1 MTARLK
7 PVLAVIL
14 VWPLV
19 AGLGVVLAANTK
31 LGLLLAVVAA
41 TIAFAVLASDDL
53 RVPRMVLAV
62 LLWGVLF
69 ANKSFAT
76 LGIGNL
82 YVMDG
87 LLGLTVL
94 GVVVHPRTRARLVA
108 ARFPIALLSL
118 FLLLGAV
125 NLARG
130 HAWGIDA
137 AKDSVLNFYAIAAIL
152 PAALF
157 PSAEKALAF
166 LRMCLP
172 ALVVGAVFLS
182 LKARGLSATG
192 ISEPFG
198 FTPGTAGAAIAAGFL
213 FVVLTPRR
221 VSPSGATA
229 AAVLGVGV
237 ALSLSRSV
245 WLGSVLA
252 GVVILLISI
261 EKQRRVLSVLGATAV
276 TALAVGVLLTFQ
288 GSNLPAIFGVKV
300 SSIFFHES
308 SATAAIGVDPVANNY
323 WRLKVWHQTWDTRI
337 GHNLLIGDGF
347 GRPAVAG
354 TSLGNVLHIT
364 DSRVQVHNGYLS
376 YLMRE
381 GLVGLLAFLAVAG
394 GALVRAI
401 HNARHS
407 ADKVQRTFALALVGA
422 LCVYVVDIGLGVI
435 IEGPMGGIPFWFLVG
450 LAYVLP
456 RAPKSTATG
465 ATT

>member
-7 PVLAVIL
+7 PVLALIL

-41 TIAFAVLASDDL
+41 TIAFAVLASGDL

-157 PSAEKALAF
+157 PSAEKALGF
-166 LRMCLP
+166 LRTCLP

-182 LKARGLSATG
+182 LSATG
-192 ISEPFG
+192 ISVPFG

-221 VSPSGATA
+221 ISPSGATA

-261 EKQRRVLSVLGATAV
+261 EKQRRVLSALGATAV

-288 GSNLPAIFGVKV
+288 GSNLPAIFSVKV

-308 SATAAIGVDPVANNY
+308 SATAAIGVDPVANSY

-337 GHNLLIGDGF
+337 GHNLLVGEGF
-347 GRPAVAG
+347 GRPAVAA
-354 TSLGNVLHIT
+354 TSLGNVLHVT

-407 ADKVQRTFALALVGA
+407 ADKMQRTFALTLVGA
-422 LCVYVVDIGLGVI
+422 LCVYLVDLGLGVI

-456 RAPKSTATG
+456 RAPKSTLAGAAT
-465 ATT
+465 